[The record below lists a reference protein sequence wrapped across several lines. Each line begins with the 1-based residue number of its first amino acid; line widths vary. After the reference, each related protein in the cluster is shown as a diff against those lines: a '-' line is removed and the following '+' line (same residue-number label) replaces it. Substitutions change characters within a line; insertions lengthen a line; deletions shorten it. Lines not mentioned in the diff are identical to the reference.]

1 LAHLIA
7 DHDTLTETTMEQN
20 GRCFIIRS
28 TPRAAASL

>member
-1 LAHLIA
+1 LDHIIA
-7 DHDTLTETTMEQN
+7 DLDALTETKMEQN